1 MKLNCSIDEI
11 KRLTSREA
19 KKILDKDTESAFQ
32 LLDVRQ
38 PSEYEA
44 GHIPGAKLI
53 PLGELEY
60 RYGEL
65 DNDRGI
71 ILYCRTGHR
80 SMAAST
86 ILCSLGF
93 ENVYN
98 LNGGIRTWDY
108 EVVKKTFHKSF
119 IKNGPSGGVCFDT
132 FPYVKGTTEATL
144 ITGSEETFDV
154 LIVALMLEK
163 GALEFYTKAQ
173 KRVKDEKAAE
183 VFERLVAMEDT
194 HLQRLYI
201 RYSQLLRE
209 MKSLLG
215 AADELPSIAQLK
227 DELST
232 VYMEGGMRIN
242 EELVKIGDP
251 AFMDDLEALEIGLEK
266 EYAAYDFYMR
276 VADTVDDHETRNLL
290 NELAG
295 EEKGH
300 INLLL
305 REIEGHNENI

>member
-11 KRLTSREA
+11 KRLTSGEV
-19 KKILDKDTESAFQ
+19 KELLDKDTESEFQ

-38 PSEYEA
+38 PREYEA

-86 ILCSLGF
+86 ILCGLGF

-108 EVVKKTFHKSF
+108 EVVK
-119 IKNGPSGGVCFDT
+119 
-132 FPYVKGTTEATL
+132 GTTEATL
-144 ITGSEETFDV
+144 ITGGEETFDV

-173 KRVKDEKAAE
+173 KRVKDEKAAQ

-201 RYSQLLRE
+201 RYSQLLWE
-209 MKSLLG
+209 MKSLIG
-215 AADELPSIAQLK
+215 AADELPSIARLK

-232 VYMEGGMRIN
+232 VYMEGGTRIN
-242 EELVKIGDP
+242 EELVKIEDP

-305 REIEGHNENI
+305 REIEGHNGNI

>member
-1 MKLNCSIDEI
+1 MKLNCSIDKI
-11 KRLTSREA
+11 KRLTPGDA
-19 KKILDKDTESAFQ
+19 KKILDTDTKGAFQ

-38 PSEYEA
+38 PREYES

-65 DNDRGI
+65 GNDRGI
-71 ILYCRTGHR
+71 ISYCRTGHR

-86 ILCSLGF
+86 LLCGLGF

-98 LNGGIRTWDY
+98 LSGGIRAWDY
-108 EVVKKTFHKSF
+108 EV
-119 IKNGPSGGVCFDT
+119 I
-132 FPYVKGTTEATL
+132 KGTTEDKL
-144 ITGSEETFDV
+144 ITGGEETFDV

-173 KRVKDEKAAE
+173 GLVKDAKAAQ
-183 VFERLVAMEDT
+183 VFQRLVAMEDT
-194 HLQRLYI
+194 HLQRLYA
-201 RYSQLLRE
+201 RYNQLLWE

-215 AADELPSIAQLK
+215 AADELPSLDQLK
-227 DELST
+227 AELST
-232 VYMEGGMRIN
+232 AYMEGGTRIN
-242 EELVKIGDP
+242 EELVKIKDS

-266 EYAAYDFYMR
+266 EYAAYDFYKR
-276 VADTVDDHETRNLL
+276 AADTVGDNKTRNLL
-290 NELAG
+290 HELAG

-300 INLLL
+300 INHLLQ
-305 REIEGHNENI
+305 EIERRDLRVLTNDL

>member
-11 KRLTSREA
+11 KRRTSREV
-19 KKILDKDTESAFQ
+19 KELLDNDALGEFQ

-38 PSEYEA
+38 PREYEA

-60 RYGEL
+60 RHGEL
-65 DNDRGI
+65 DKDRGI
-71 ILYCRTGHR
+71 VSYCRSGHR
-80 SMAAST
+80 SMAAS
-86 ILCSLGF
+86 ILLCGLGF
-93 ENVYN
+93 ENVYS
-98 LNGGIRTWDY
+98 LDGGIRKWDY
-108 EVVKKTFHKSF
+108 EVVK
-119 IKNGPSGGVCFDT
+119 
-132 FPYVKGTTEATL
+132 GTTEDKL
-144 ITGSEETFDV
+144 ITGGEETFDV

-173 KRVKDEKAAE
+173 KRVKDEKAAQ

-194 HLQRLYI
+194 HLQRLYM
-201 RYSQLLRE
+201 RYSQLLWE

-215 AADELPSIAQLK
+215 AADELPSLDQLK
-227 DELST
+227 AELST
-232 VYMEGGMRIN
+232 VYMEGGMKIN

-266 EYAAYDFYMR
+266 EYAAYDFYTR
-276 VADTVDDHETRNLL
+276 VVDTVDDHKTRNLL
-290 NELAG
+290 HELAG

-305 REIEGHNENI
+305 REVASRDRGASDDL

>member
-11 KRLTSREA
+11 EVLKS
-19 KKILDKDTESAFQ
+19 KKVKEVLDKDTKGEFQ

-38 PSEYEA
+38 PREYES

-65 DNDRGI
+65 DNDQGI
-71 ILYCRTGHR
+71 ISYCRSGHR
-80 SMAAST
+80 SMAAS
-86 ILCSLGF
+86 ILLCGLGF

-98 LNGGIRTWDY
+98 LDGGIRKWDY
-108 EVVKKTFHKSF
+108 EVVK
-119 IKNGPSGGVCFDT
+119 
-132 FPYVKGTTEATL
+132 GTTEDKL
-144 ITGSEETFDV
+144 ITWGEETFDV

-173 KRVKDEKAAE
+173 KRVKDEKAAQ
-183 VFERLVAMEDT
+183 VFKRLVTMEDA
-194 HLQRLYI
+194 HLQRLYM
-201 RYSQLLRE
+201 RYSQLLQE

-215 AADELPSIAQLK
+215 AADELPSLDQLK

-232 VYMEGGMRIN
+232 IYMEGGTRIN
-242 EELVKIGDP
+242 EELVKIEDP
-251 AFMDDLEALEIGLEK
+251 EFMDDLEALEIGLEK
-266 EYAAYDFYMR
+266 EYAAYDFYTR
-276 VADTVDDHETRNLL
+276 VVDTVDDPKTRNLL
-290 NELAG
+290 HELAG
-295 EEKGH
+295 EERGH

-305 REIEGHNENI
+305 REIAGHDVSA

>member
-11 KRLTSREA
+11 KRLAPQEV
-19 KKILDKDTESAFQ
+19 KELLDNDALGAFQ

-38 PSEYEA
+38 PREYEA

-60 RYGEL
+60 RYREL
-65 DNDRGI
+65 DNDQGI
-71 ILYCRTGHR
+71 ISYCRFGHR
-80 SMAAST
+80 SMAAS
-86 ILCSLGF
+86 ILLCGLGF

-98 LNGGIRTWDY
+98 LDGGVRTWDY
-108 EVVKKTFHKSF
+108 EVVK
-119 IKNGPSGGVCFDT
+119 
-132 FPYVKGTTEATL
+132 GTAEDTL
-144 ITGSEETFDV
+144 ITGGEETFDV
-154 LIVALMLEK
+154 LVVALMLEK

-173 KRVKDEKAAE
+173 KRVKDEKAAQ

-194 HLQRLYI
+194 HLQRLYM
-201 RYSQLLRE
+201 RYSQLLWE

-215 AADELPSIAQLK
+215 AADELPSLDQLK

-242 EELVKIGDP
+242 EELVKIGDLE
-251 AFMDDLEALEIGLEK
+251 FMDDLEALEIGLEK
-266 EYAAYDFYMR
+266 EYAAYDFYTR
-276 VADTVDDHETRNLL
+276 VIDTVDDHKTRNLL
-290 NELAG
+290 HELAG

-305 REIEGHNENI
+305 REIARRDRGASDDL

>member
-11 KRLTSREA
+11 TRLASHEV
-19 KKILDKDTESAFQ
+19 KELLDNDTLGTFQ

-38 PSEYEA
+38 PREYEA

-65 DNDRGI
+65 DKDRGI
-71 ILYCRTGHR
+71 ISYCRSGHR
-80 SMAAST
+80 SMAAS
-86 ILCSLGF
+86 IRLCGLGF

-98 LNGGIRTWDY
+98 LNGGIRAWDY
-108 EVVKKTFHKSF
+108 KV
-119 IKNGPSGGVCFDT
+119 
-132 FPYVKGTTEATL
+132 VKGTMEDKL
-144 ITGSEETFDV
+144 ITGGEEIFDV
-154 LIVALMLEK
+154 LVVALMLEK
-163 GALEFYTKAQ
+163 GALEFYTKA
-173 KRVKDEKAAE
+173 KSLVKDEKAAQ
-183 VFERLVAMEDT
+183 VFRRLVTMEDT
-194 HLQRLYI
+194 HLQRLYM
-201 RYSQLLRE
+201 RYSQLLWE

-215 AADELPSIAQLK
+215 ASDELPSLDQLK
-227 DELST
+227 AELST

-242 EELVKIGDP
+242 EELVKMGDP

-305 REIEGHNENI
+305 REMERGDRGAGGII

>member
-1 MKLNCSIDEI
+1 MKLKCSIDEI
-11 KRLTSREA
+11 KRLTSQEA
-19 KKILDKDTESAFQ
+19 KKIPDSDALGAFQ

-38 PSEYEA
+38 PREYES

-71 ILYCRTGHR
+71 ISYCRTGHR
-80 SMAAST
+80 SMAASSL
-86 ILCSLGF
+86 LCGLGF

-98 LNGGIRTWDY
+98 LDGGIRTWDY
-108 EVVKKTFHKSF
+108 EVVK
-119 IKNGPSGGVCFDT
+119 
-132 FPYVKGTTEATL
+132 GTTEDKL
-144 ITGSEETFDV
+144 ITGGEETFDV

-173 KRVKDEKAAE
+173 RLVKDEKAAQ

-194 HLQRLYI
+194 HLQRLYM
-201 RYSQLLRE
+201 RYSQLLWE

-215 AADELPSIAQLK
+215 AADELPSLDQLR

-232 VYMEGGMRIN
+232 IYMEGGTRIK
-242 EELVKIGDP
+242 EELMKMGDLE
-251 AFMDDLEALEIGLEK
+251 FMDDLEALEIGLEK
-266 EYAAYDFYMR
+266 EYAAYDFYKR
-276 VADTVDDHETRNLL
+276 VAETVDDHKTRNLL
-290 NELAG
+290 HELAG

-305 REIEGHNENI
+305 QEIAGRDMGAGDDL

>member
-1 MKLNCSIDEI
+1 MKLNCSIDEV
-11 KRLTSREA
+11 KRLTPQEA
-19 KKILDKDTESAFQ
+19 KDLLDNDASGAFQ

-38 PSEYEA
+38 SREYEA

-65 DNDRGI
+65 DKGRGI
-71 ILYCRTGHR
+71 ISYCRSGHR

-86 ILCSLGF
+86 LLCGLGF

-98 LNGGIRTWDY
+98 LDGGIRRWDY
-108 EVVKKTFHKSF
+108 EVVK
-119 IKNGPSGGVCFDT
+119 
-132 FPYVKGTTEATL
+132 GTTKDKL
-144 ITGSEETFDV
+144 ITWGEETFDV

-163 GALEFYTKAQ
+163 GALEFYTKVQ
-173 KRVKDEKAAE
+173 RLVKDEKATQ
-183 VFERLVAMEDT
+183 VFQRLVAMEDT
-194 HLQRLYI
+194 HLQRLYM
-201 RYSQLLRE
+201 RYSQLLWE

-215 AADELPSIAQLK
+215 AADELPSLDQLK
-227 DELST
+227 AELST

-276 VADTVDDHETRNLL
+276 VSDTVDDHKTRNLL
-290 NELAG
+290 HELAG

-305 REIEGHNENI
+305 QEIAERDGGADE

>member
-11 KRLTSREA
+11 KRLAPQEV
-19 KKILDKDTESAFQ
+19 KELLDKDTEGAFQ

-38 PSEYEA
+38 PREYEA

-71 ILYCRTGHR
+71 ISYCRSGHR
-80 SMAAST
+80 SMAAN
-86 ILCSLGF
+86 ILLCGLGF

-98 LNGGIRTWDY
+98 LNGGIRKWDY
-108 EVVKKTFHKSF
+108 EVVK
-119 IKNGPSGGVCFDT
+119 
-132 FPYVKGTTEATL
+132 GTMEDKL
-144 ITGSEETFDV
+144 ITGGEETFDV
-154 LIVALMLEK
+154 LVVALMLEK

-173 KRVKDEKAAE
+173 SLVKDEKAAQ
-183 VFERLVAMEDT
+183 VFKRLVTMEDV
-194 HLQRLYI
+194 HLQRLYM
-201 RYSQLLRE
+201 RYSQLLWE

-215 AADELPSIAQLK
+215 AADELPSLDQLK
-227 DELST
+227 AELST
-232 VYMEGGMRIN
+232 IYMEGGMRIN
-242 EELVKIGDP
+242 EELVKMGDP
-251 AFMDDLEALEIGLEK
+251 EFMDDLEALEIGLEK
-266 EYAAYDFYMR
+266 EYAAYDFYKR
-276 VADTVDDHETRNLL
+276 VADTVDDHKTRNLL
-290 NELAG
+290 HELAG

-305 REIEGHNENI
+305 REIARRDGVLTNDR

>member
-19 KKILDKDTESAFQ
+19 KKILDKDTESEFQ

-38 PSEYEA
+38 PREYEA

-65 DNDRGI
+65 DKDRGI

-80 SMAAST
+80 SMAASVL
-86 ILCSLGF
+86 LCGLGF

-98 LNGGIRTWDY
+98 LNGGICTWDY
-108 EVVKKTFHKSF
+108 EVVK
-119 IKNGPSGGVCFDT
+119 
-132 FPYVKGTTEATL
+132 GTTEDTL

-173 KRVKDEKAAE
+173 RLVKDEKAAQ

-194 HLQRLYI
+194 HLQRLYM

-215 AADELPSIAQLK
+215 AADELPSLDQLK
-227 DELST
+227 AELST
-232 VYMEGGMRIN
+232 AYMEGGMRIN
-242 EELVKIGDP
+242 EELVKIEDP

-305 REIEGHNENI
+305 REIEGRNGGADE

>member
-11 KRLTSREA
+11 KRFTPHEA
-19 KKILDKDTESAFQ
+19 KKILDSDALGAFQ

-38 PSEYEA
+38 PREYEA

-65 DNDRGI
+65 DKEHGI
-71 ILYCRTGHR
+71 ISYCRTGHR
-80 SMAAST
+80 SMAAS
-86 ILCSLGF
+86 ILLCGLGF

-108 EVVKKTFHKSF
+108 EVVK
-119 IKNGPSGGVCFDT
+119 
-132 FPYVKGTTEATL
+132 GTTEDKL
-144 ITGSEETFDV
+144 ITGGEETFNV

-173 KRVKDEKAAE
+173 RLVKDEKAVE
-183 VFERLVAMEDT
+183 VFQRLVAMEDT
-194 HLQRLYI
+194 HLQRLYM
-201 RYSQLLRE
+201 RYSQLLWE

-215 AADELPSIAQLK
+215 AADELPSLDQLRE
-227 DELST
+227 ELST
-232 VYMEGGMRIN
+232 AYMEGGMRIN
-242 EELVKIGDP
+242 EELVKIEDLE
-251 AFMDDLEALEIGLEK
+251 FMDDLEALEIGLEK
-266 EYAAYDFYMR
+266 EYAAYDFYTR
-276 VADTVDDHETRNLL
+276 VVDTVGDHKTRNLL
-290 NELAG
+290 HELAG

-305 REIEGHNENI
+305 REIAGRDGTA

>member
-11 KRLTSREA
+11 KRLAPQEV
-19 KKILDKDTESAFQ
+19 KELLDKDTESEFQ

-38 PSEYEA
+38 PREYEA

-60 RYGEL
+60 RYREL
-65 DNDRGI
+65 DNDQGI
-71 ILYCRTGHR
+71 ISYCRFGHR
-80 SMAAST
+80 SMAAS
-86 ILCSLGF
+86 ILLCGLGF

-98 LNGGIRTWDY
+98 LDGGVRTWDY
-108 EVVKKTFHKSF
+108 EVVK
-119 IKNGPSGGVCFDT
+119 
-132 FPYVKGTTEATL
+132 GTAEDTL
-144 ITGSEETFDV
+144 ITGGEETFDV
-154 LIVALMLEK
+154 LVVALMLEK

-183 VFERLVAMEDT
+183 VFKRLVAMEDT
-194 HLQRLYI
+194 HLQRLYM
-201 RYSQLLRE
+201 RYSQLLWE

-215 AADELPSIAQLK
+215 AAEELPSLDQLK

-242 EELVKIGDP
+242 EELVKIGDLE
-251 AFMDDLEALEIGLEK
+251 FMDDLEALEIGLEK
-266 EYAAYDFYMR
+266 EYAAYDFYTR
-276 VADTVDDHETRNLL
+276 VVDTVDDHKTRNLL
-290 NELAG
+290 HELAG

-305 REIEGHNENI
+305 REIARRDRGASDDL

>member
-11 KRLTSREA
+11 KRLAPQEV
-19 KKILDKDTESAFQ
+19 KELLDNDALGAFQ

-38 PSEYEA
+38 PREYEA

-60 RYGEL
+60 RYREL
-65 DNDRGI
+65 DNDQGI
-71 ILYCRTGHR
+71 ISYCRFGHR
-80 SMAAST
+80 SMAAS
-86 ILCSLGF
+86 ILLCGLGF

-98 LNGGIRTWDY
+98 LDGGVRTWDY
-108 EVVKKTFHKSF
+108 EVVK
-119 IKNGPSGGVCFDT
+119 
-132 FPYVKGTTEATL
+132 GTAEDTL
-144 ITGSEETFDV
+144 ITGGEETFDV
-154 LIVALMLEK
+154 LVVALMLEK

-173 KRVKDEKAAE
+173 KRVKDEKAAQ

-194 HLQRLYI
+194 HLQRLYM
-201 RYSQLLRE
+201 RYSQLLWE

-215 AADELPSIAQLK
+215 AADELPSLDQVK

-242 EELVKIGDP
+242 EELVKIGDLE
-251 AFMDDLEALEIGLEK
+251 FMDDLEALEIGLEK
-266 EYAAYDFYMR
+266 EYAAYDFYTR
-276 VADTVDDHETRNLL
+276 VIDMVDDHKTRNLFH
-290 NELAG
+290 ELAG

-305 REIEGHNENI
+305 REIARRDRGASDDL

>member
-11 KRLTSREA
+11 KRRTSREV
-19 KKILDKDTESAFQ
+19 KELLDNDALGEFQ

-38 PSEYEA
+38 PREYEA

-60 RYGEL
+60 RHGEL
-65 DNDRGI
+65 DKDRGI
-71 ILYCRTGHR
+71 VSYCRSGHR
-80 SMAAST
+80 SMAAS
-86 ILCSLGF
+86 ILLCGLGF
-93 ENVYN
+93 ENVYS
-98 LNGGIRTWDY
+98 LDGGIRKWDY
-108 EVVKKTFHKSF
+108 EVVK
-119 IKNGPSGGVCFDT
+119 
-132 FPYVKGTTEATL
+132 GTTEDKL
-144 ITGSEETFDV
+144 ITGGEETFDV

-173 KRVKDEKAAE
+173 KRVKDEKAAQ

-194 HLQRLYI
+194 HLQRLYM
-201 RYSQLLRE
+201 RYSQLLWE

-215 AADELPSIAQLK
+215 AADELPSLDQLK
-227 DELST
+227 AELST
-232 VYMEGGMRIN
+232 VYMEGGMKIN

-266 EYAAYDFYMR
+266 EYAAYDFYTR
-276 VADTVDDHETRNLL
+276 VVDTVDDHKTRNLL
-290 NELAG
+290 HELAG

-305 REIEGHNENI
+305 REIARRDRGASDDL

>member
-1 MKLNCSIDEI
+1 MKLNCSIDKI
-11 KRLTSREA
+11 KRLTPRDA
-19 KKILDKDTESAFQ
+19 KKILDTDTKGAFQ

-38 PSEYEA
+38 PHEYES

-60 RYGEL
+60 RYVEL
-65 DNDRGI
+65 GNDRGI
-71 ILYCRTGHR
+71 ISYCRTGHR

-86 ILCSLGF
+86 LLCGLGF

-98 LNGGIRTWDY
+98 LSGGIRAWDY
-108 EVVKKTFHKSF
+108 EV
-119 IKNGPSGGVCFDT
+119 I
-132 FPYVKGTTEATL
+132 KGTTEDKL
-144 ITGSEETFDV
+144 IMGGEETFDV

-173 KRVKDEKAAE
+173 GRVKDAKAAQ
-183 VFERLVAMEDT
+183 VFQRLVAMEDT
-194 HLQRLYI
+194 HLQRLYV
-201 RYSQLLRE
+201 RYNQLLWD

-215 AADELPSIAQLK
+215 AADELPSLDQLK
-227 DELST
+227 AELST
-232 VYMEGGMRIN
+232 AYMEGGTRIN
-242 EELVKIGDP
+242 EELVKIKDS

-266 EYAAYDFYMR
+266 EYAAYDFYKR
-276 VADTVDDHETRNLL
+276 VADTVDDNKTRNLL
-290 NELAG
+290 YELAG

-305 REIEGHNENI
+305 QEIAGRD

>member
-19 KKILDKDTESAFQ
+19 KKILDKDTESKFQ

-38 PSEYEA
+38 PREYAA

-65 DNDRGI
+65 DKDRGI

-80 SMAAST
+80 SMAASVL
-86 ILCSLGF
+86 LCGLGF

-108 EVVKKTFHKSF
+108 EVVK
-119 IKNGPSGGVCFDT
+119 
-132 FPYVKGTTEATL
+132 GTTEDTL

-173 KRVKDEKAAE
+173 RLVKDENAAQ

-194 HLQRLYI
+194 HLQRLYM
-201 RYSQLLRE
+201 RYNQLLWE

-215 AADELPSIAQLK
+215 AADELPSLDQLK
-227 DELST
+227 AELST
-232 VYMEGGMRIN
+232 AYMEGGMKIN
-242 EELVKIGDP
+242 EELVKMGDP

-276 VADTVDDHETRNLL
+276 VVDTVDDRKTRNLL

-305 REIEGHNENI
+305 REIEGRNGGADE

>member
-1 MKLNCSIDEI
+1 MKLNCSIDEV
-11 KRLTSREA
+11 KRLTPQEA
-19 KKILDKDTESAFQ
+19 KDLLDNDALGAFQ

-38 PSEYEA
+38 PREYES

-65 DNDRGI
+65 GKDQGI
-71 ILYCRTGHR
+71 ISYCRSGHR
-80 SMAAST
+80 SMAAS
-86 ILCSLGF
+86 ILLCGHGF

-98 LNGGIRTWDY
+98 LDGGIRTWDY
-108 EVVKKTFHKSF
+108 EVVKVTVEDK
-119 IKNGPSGGVCFDT
+119 
-132 FPYVKGTTEATL
+132 L
-144 ITGSEETFDV
+144 ITGGEETFDV

-173 KRVKDEKAAE
+173 RLVKDEKAAQ

-194 HLQRLYI
+194 HLQRLYM

-215 AADELPSIAQLK
+215 AADDLPSLDRLK

-232 VYMEGGMRIN
+232 VYMEGGRRIQ
-242 EELVKIGDP
+242 EELVKIGDT

-266 EYAAYDFYMR
+266 EYAAYDFYRR
-276 VADTVDDHETRNLL
+276 VVDTVDDHKTRNLL
-290 NELAG
+290 HELAG
-295 EEKGH
+295 EERGH
-300 INLLL
+300 IHLLL
-305 REIEGHNENI
+305 REIEGRD

>member
-11 KRLTSREA
+11 KRRTSREV
-19 KKILDKDTESAFQ
+19 KELLDNDALGEFQ

-38 PSEYEA
+38 PREYEA

-60 RYGEL
+60 RHGEL
-65 DNDRGI
+65 DKDRGI
-71 ILYCRTGHR
+71 VSYCRSGHR
-80 SMAAST
+80 SMAAS
-86 ILCSLGF
+86 ILLCGLGF
-93 ENVYN
+93 ENVYS
-98 LNGGIRTWDY
+98 LDGGIRKWDY
-108 EVVKKTFHKSF
+108 EVVK
-119 IKNGPSGGVCFDT
+119 
-132 FPYVKGTTEATL
+132 GTTEDKL
-144 ITGSEETFDV
+144 ITGGEETFDV

-173 KRVKDEKAAE
+173 KRVKDEKAAQ

-194 HLQRLYI
+194 HLQRLYM
-201 RYSQLLRE
+201 RYSQLLWE

-215 AADELPSIAQLK
+215 AADELPSLDQLK
-227 DELST
+227 AELST
-232 VYMEGGMRIN
+232 VYMEGGMKIN

-266 EYAAYDFYMR
+266 EYAAYDFYTR
-276 VADTVDDHETRNLL
+276 VVDTVDDHKTRNLL
-290 NELAG
+290 HELAG

-305 REIEGHNENI
+305 REIEGRDRGASDDL

>member
-11 KRLTSREA
+11 EVLKS
-19 KKILDKDTESAFQ
+19 KKVKEVLDKDTKGEFQ

-38 PSEYEA
+38 PREYES

-65 DNDRGI
+65 DKDQGI
-71 ILYCRTGHR
+71 ISYCRSGHR
-80 SMAAST
+80 SMAAS
-86 ILCSLGF
+86 ILLCGLGF

-98 LNGGIRTWDY
+98 LDGGIRKWDY
-108 EVVKKTFHKSF
+108 EVVK
-119 IKNGPSGGVCFDT
+119 
-132 FPYVKGTTEATL
+132 GTTEDKL
-144 ITGSEETFDV
+144 ITGGEETFDV

-163 GALEFYTKAQ
+163 GALEFYTKVQ
-173 KRVKDEKAAE
+173 LLVKDEKAAQ
-183 VFERLVAMEDT
+183 VFKRLVAMEDT
-194 HLQRLYI
+194 HLQRLYM
-201 RYSQLLRE
+201 RYSQLLWE

-215 AADELPSIAQLK
+215 AADELPSLDQLK

-232 VYMEGGMRIN
+232 VYMEGGMRID
-242 EELVKIGDP
+242 EELVKIEDP

-266 EYAAYDFYMR
+266 EYAAYDFYTR
-276 VADTVDDHETRNLL
+276 VVDTVDDHKTRNLL
-290 NELAG
+290 HELAG
-295 EEKGH
+295 EERGH

-305 REIEGHNENI
+305 REIEGRD